1 MKPSEP
7 AGKRAEEGHEQDPT
21 DRKSA
26 DAQKSPGS
34 SEGGTPGQR
43 PSLRRAAPTRLA
55 EVTQASPD
63 EKDLQSPVKSQPHEK
78 SEAKRSEDVAA
89 GGGHSGR
96 PEISRLVSGN
106 EEEKLSKL
114 KEAVNAKMA
123 LKARKRGSYG
133 PNGNKSSPSSE
144 DNAPAANPVVSPSLT
159 AAFAS
164 PTETTGR
171 PMSTVST
178 QSTESTESTKTV
190 RASVPPTPAE
200 GKPLRTPSYPFPY

>member
-7 AGKRAEEGHEQDPT
+7 ARKRAEEGHEQEST
-21 DRKSA
+21 EQKSA
-26 DAQKSPGS
+26 DAQNSPGS

-55 EVTQASPD
+55 EVTPASPE
-63 EKDLQSPVKSQPHEK
+63 EKGRESPVKSQQHERG
-78 SEAKRSEDVAA
+78 EAKRRSEDVAA

-106 EEEKLSKL
+106 EEERLSKL

-133 PNGNKSSPSSE
+133 PNGSKSSPSSE
-144 DNAPAANPVVSPSLT
+144 DNASAANPVVSPSLT

-190 RASVPPTPAE
+190 RASV
-200 GKPLRTPSYPFPY
+200 

>member
-7 AGKRAEEGHEQDPT
+7 AGKRAEEGHEQDST

-63 EKDLQSPVKSQPHEK
+63 EKDWESPVKSQPHEK

-106 EEEKLSKL
+106 E
-114 KEAVNAKMA
+114 
-123 LKARKRGSYG
+123 
-133 PNGNKSSPSSE
+133 
-144 DNAPAANPVVSPSLT
+144 
-159 AAFAS
+159 
-164 PTETTGR
+164 
-171 PMSTVST
+171 
-178 QSTESTESTKTV
+178 
-190 RASVPPTPAE
+190 
-200 GKPLRTPSYPFPY
+200 